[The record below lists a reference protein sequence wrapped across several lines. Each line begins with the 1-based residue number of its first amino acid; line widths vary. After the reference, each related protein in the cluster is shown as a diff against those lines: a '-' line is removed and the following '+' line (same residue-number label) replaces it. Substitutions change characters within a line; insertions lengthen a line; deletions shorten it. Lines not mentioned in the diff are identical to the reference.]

1 MEKKSV
7 FTPLGEEKK
16 EDKIV
21 FTPTIKKSCSTKG
34 ANMPPYWNDV
44 YKDNYSY
51 ICGVKK

>member
-1 MEKKSV
+1 MNNKSV

-16 EDKIV
+16 EDKII
-21 FTPTIKKSCSTKG
+21 FIPTIKKSVSTKG
-34 ANMPPYWNDV
+34 ANLNPYWNDV